1 MELSIIIPVYNVEKY
16 IRRCLD
22 SIYSQN
28 IPYENFEVIIVN
40 DGTPDKSMEIV
51 NEYINLYKNI
61 KLINQTN
68 QGLSIAR
75 NNGLALA
82 NGKYV
87 WFIDSDDWIKKDS
100 LNFLF
105 GFFDKQYNLI
115 ATNLYYT
122 YDNPQNNRF
131 EREIN
136 KNLLLSSKEYISN
149 YSVGASQRYIIK
161 RDFLVKFQLQF
172 YPGILHEDAEF
183 NLRLVYFAKDVYL
196 LNRLVYYYYQ
206 GNSNSI
212 MSTWKVRNS
221 EDMYKVYRLLT
232 VFWKEKVS
240 TDLKLTCRIYSFKI
254 LLTSLSRKNDLEFQL
269 FYEKIK
275 KEIKREA
282 FCLLFSKNVN
292 LKQRFVFSIC
302 CMSPYY
308 FNILRQ
314 KQFTNLNSK

>member
-22 SIYSQN
+22 SIYNQN

-51 NEYINLYKNI
+51 NEYINLHKNI

-136 KNLLLSSKEYISN
+136 KNLLLSSKEYILN
-149 YSVGASQRYIIK
+149 YSVGASQRYIMK
-161 RDFLVKFQLQF
+161 RDFLVKFQMQF

-183 NLRLVYFAKDVYL
+183 NLRLVYFAENVYL
-196 LNRLVYYYYQ
+196 LNSPVYCYYQ
-206 GNSNSI
+206 GNPNSI
-212 MSTWKVRNS
+212 MATWKIKNS
-221 EDMYKVYRLLT
+221 EDLYKIFKLMT
-232 VFWKEKVS
+232 IFWKEQVDS
-240 TDLKLTCRIYSFKI
+240 DIQLVFRIFLFKI
-254 LLTSLSRKNDLEFQL
+254 LLMSISLKNELGFSL
-269 FYEKIK
+269 FYNKIK
-275 KEIKREA
+275 KEIKKEA
-282 FCLLFSKNVN
+282 LCLLFFKNVS
-292 LKQRFVFSIC
+292 LKQRFVFFTC
-302 CMSPYY
+302 CISPYY
-308 FNILRQ
+308 FKILRH
-314 KQFTNLNSK
+314 KTT